1 MGQKTFWVRKLF
13 GSENFLGQIF
23 FWVKKNFWF
32 KKFWGQKNIL
42 GQKNIES
49 NFLGGYKTFWV
60 KNFLVKKNL
69 GQNLFGSI
77 DMGPIFLS
85 KKTGRVKPLRK

>member
-1 MGQKTFWVRKLF
+1 MSQKKIL
-13 GSENFLGQIF
+13 SKKFLGQ
-23 FWVKKNFWF
+23 
-32 KKFWGQKNIL
+32 QNIL

-49 NFLGGYKTFWV
+49 NFLGGYKNFWV
-60 KNFLVKKNL
+60 KKFLVKKIL

-85 KKTGRVKPLRK
+85 KKTGRVKPRGRM